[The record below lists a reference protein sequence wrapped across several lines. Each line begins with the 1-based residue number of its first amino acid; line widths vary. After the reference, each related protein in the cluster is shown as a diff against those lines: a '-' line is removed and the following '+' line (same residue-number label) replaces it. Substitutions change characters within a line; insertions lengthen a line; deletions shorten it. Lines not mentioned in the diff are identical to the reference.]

1 MTATAVHQLT
11 TAARDASPSVV
22 AAILRLLQQV
32 DSPAEGAF
40 VARAL
45 NALARLTAAL
55 DDATLGEAAG
65 ARSDYEVLLDALD
78 APAALA
84 VLREDDPLAAA
95 RLRGLQARIRL
106 LAAEGGTL
114 SSTQVAD
121 LLGITRQA
129 VDKRRKAGR
138 LIGLATGRR
147 GYAYPLW
154 QFDPE
159 RRGVLPGLEAVL
171 AALRAHDPWMQVAF
185 FLTPDVRLGGET
197 PLAVLRRGDVAAVR
211 RAAEAY
217 GEQGAA

>member
-1 MTATAVHQLT
+1 MTATAIHQLT
-11 TAARDASPSVV
+11 TAAHGAAPSVV
-22 AAILRLLQQV
+22 AAVLRLLQQV

-45 NALARLTAAL
+45 NALARLTDAL
-55 DDATLGEAAG
+55 DETTLGDAAG

-84 VLREDDPLAAA
+84 VLREDDPLVGA
-95 RLRGLQARIRL
+95 RLRGLRARARL

-114 SSTQVAD
+114 SSTEVAD
-121 LLGITRQA
+121 ILGITRQA

-147 GYAYPLW
+147 GYAYPAW
-154 QFDPE
+154 QFVPE
-159 RRGVLPGLEAVL
+159 RGALLPGLEEVL
-171 AALRAHDPWMQVAF
+171 HALREHDPWMQVAF
-185 FLTPDVRLGGET
+185 FLTPDVRLQGET

-211 RAAEAY
+211 RAAEVY